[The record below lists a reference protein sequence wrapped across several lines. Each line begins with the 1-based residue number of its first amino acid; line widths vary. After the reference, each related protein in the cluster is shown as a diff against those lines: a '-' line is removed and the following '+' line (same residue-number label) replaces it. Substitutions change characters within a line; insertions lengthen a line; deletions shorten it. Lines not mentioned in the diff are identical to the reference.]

1 MSLRSCLLSC
11 PMLLVSVA
19 CLNGCTAWFDSF
31 TPGVTRAG
39 VSSSLVDYLY
49 PDGQVPPEFEQ
60 QIPKLKLPLRVG
72 IAFVPQPAGATAEA
86 PSEAL
91 KNEVLQKVREQ
102 FKGRK
107 YIASIEV
114 IPDTYLRSTKGFD
127 GMQQVARLYAVDVM
141 ALVSYDQVAATGDN
155 KLALTYWTI
164 VGAYVI
170 KGTENQTQ
178 TFVDTAVFDV
188 ASRKLLFRAP
198 GVDSRQRAS
207 TAIEAAEVSRT
218 VRAESFSAAMGNMT
232 TNLAAELERFEQRIK
247 DEPEIATVE
256 WKGGSGGGGGGTD
269 PALLLLLAVF
279 AWWRRPG
286 A

>member
-1 MSLRSCLLSC
+1 MPLRARLLSC
-11 PMLLVSVA
+11 SVLFGA
-19 CLNGCTAWFDSF
+19 VVVLGGCTAWFDAF
-31 TPGVTRAG
+31 TPAVTRTG

-49 PDGQVPPEFEQ
+49 PDGQIPPDFDEQVPR
-60 QIPKLKLPLRVG
+60 LKLPLRVG
-72 IAFVPQPAGATAEA
+72 IAFVPQPSQAGSEGPA
-86 PSEAL
+86 EAL

-102 FKGRK
+102 FKARK

-114 IPDTYLRSTKGFD
+114 IPDTYLRSTRGFE

-141 ALVSYDQVAATGDN
+141 ALVSYDQLAATGDN

-198 GVDSRQRAS
+198 GVDNRERTS
-207 TAIEAAEVSRT
+207 TAIEAAEVSRA
-218 VRAESFSAAMGNMT
+218 VRAESFAAAMASMG
-232 TNLAAELERFEQRIK
+232 TNLAAELDRFEQRLK
-247 DEPEIATVE
+247 DEPEIASVE
-256 WKGGSGGGGGGTD
+256 WKAGSGGGGGSPD
-269 PALLLLLAVF
+269 PALLVLLAIC
-279 AWWRRPG
+279 AWWRRPR

>member
-1 MSLRSCLLSC
+1 MPLRARLLSC
-11 PMLLVSVA
+11 SVLFGA
-19 CLNGCTAWFDSF
+19 VVVLGGCTAWFDAF
-31 TPGVTRAG
+31 TPGVTRTG

-49 PDGQVPPEFEQ
+49 PDGQIPPDFDEQVPR
-60 QIPKLKLPLRVG
+60 LKLPLRVG
-72 IAFVPQPAGATAEA
+72 IAFVPQPPQASGEGPA
-86 PSEAL
+86 EAL

-102 FKGRK
+102 FKARK

-114 IPDTYLRSTKGFD
+114 IPDTYLRSTRGFE

-141 ALVSYDQVAATGDN
+141 ALVSYDQLAATGDN

-198 GVDSRQRAS
+198 GVDNRERTS
-207 TAIEAAEVSRT
+207 TAIEAAEVSRA
-218 VRAESFSAAMGNMT
+218 VRAESFAAAMASMS
-232 TNLAAELERFEQRIK
+232 TNLAAELDRFEQRLK
-247 DEPEIATVE
+247 DEPGIASVE
-256 WKGGSGGGGGGTD
+256 WKAGSGGGGGSAD
-269 PALLLLLAVF
+269 PALLVLLAIC
-279 AWWRRPG
+279 AWWRRPR